1 MKINVEIDCTP
12 QEARTF
18 LGLPDVAKAN
28 EFYVDAIAKAMKGAG
43 NVEQVQEFAKNIA
56 PMGQV
61 GLKLFQQFMESGNAF
76 SAGAGKKK
84 DEDAR
89 KAFIAAANRDRQV
102 GHDADDAVAGNV
114 IGSHNDH
121 HISPYVTGD
130 PECGR

>member
-43 NVEQVQEFAKNIA
+43 NVEQVQEFAKNLA

-61 GLKLFQQFMESGNAF
+61 GMKLFQNFVESGM
-76 SAGAGKKK
+76 K
-84 DEDAR
+84 
-89 KAFIAAANRDRQV
+89 AAAGGVPGASKKAASINLTAACASASSSFLELHCWSTV
-102 GHDADDAVAGNV
+102 IAG
-114 IGSHNDH
+114 
-121 HISPYVTGD
+121 
-130 PECGR
+130 